1 MINGGIHVCQKIYW
15 LHFLLILQKKL
26 MISVC
31 MLWLKNKC
39 NCCIPE
45 NMICVVCT
53 VYRDKGR
60 PNRVK
65 LKVVKIQNSSMSN
78 MWHIFMKYM

>member
-1 MINGGIHVCQKIYW
+1 
-15 LHFLLILQKKL
+15 
-26 MISVC
+26 

-45 NMICVVCT
+45 SMICVVCT
-53 VYRDKGR
+53 VYGDKGR

-65 LKVVKIQNSSMSN
+65 LKVVKIQNSSLS
-78 MWHIFMKYM
+78 HVAYFY

>member
-1 MINGGIHVCQKIYW
+1 
-15 LHFLLILQKKL
+15 
-26 MISVC
+26 

-65 LKVVKIQNSSMSN
+65 LKVIKIQNSSMSN
-78 MWHIFMKYM
+78 MWHIFMKYV